1 MNKSNSA
8 TWLATGLFIGSL
20 VGMGLLHIYERYLE
34 NTTPNEVVCQK
45 GTAYEQIDFGSG
57 VYLKT
62 ETECIDTTFI
72 MEVE

>member
-1 MNKSNSA
+1 MNKCNEA
-8 TWLATGLFIGSL
+8 IWLAVGLLIGSF
-20 VGMGLLHIYERYLE
+20 VGMGILHIDERYLE

>member
-1 MNKSNSA
+1 MSKSNSA

-20 VGMGLLHIYERYLE
+20 VGMGLLHIFETYQS
-34 NTTPNEVVCQK
+34 NTTPTEVVCQK
-45 GTAYEQIDFGSG
+45 GMAYEQTGYGSG

-72 MEVE
+72 MGEE